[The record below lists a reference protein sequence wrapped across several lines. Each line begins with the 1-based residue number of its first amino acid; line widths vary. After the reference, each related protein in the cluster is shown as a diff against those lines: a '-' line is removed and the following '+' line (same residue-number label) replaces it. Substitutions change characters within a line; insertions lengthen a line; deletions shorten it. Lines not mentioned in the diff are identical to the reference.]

1 MPKGN
6 SVRHLSQRLLSHE
19 PSAKGR
25 NANSKA
31 FFSSFPLLF
40 HPLAKY
46 IDLMNND

>member
-31 FFSSFPLLF
+31 FFRVFRFYFNHSPS
-40 HPLAKY
+40 
-46 IDLMNND
+46 I

>member
-31 FFSSFPLLF
+31 FFRVFRFYFNHSLS
-40 HPLAKY
+40 
-46 IDLMNND
+46 I